1 MTRTI
6 VVSMLVLLAAVPA
19 AGQQAS
25 REREVRRTMPYA
37 ELKRLMSDL
46 TLLEYDR
53 LVRELARE
61 TPRPAV
67 PAVPLG
73 TYLGRLS
80 ENPYLPDS
88 TSNPYGRFG
97 SPYAPNS
104 IANPYSP
111 YGNPY
116 SSSSATNPY
125 ATRAPRLFGQDG
137 KYLGRLSANPYD
149 PESVSNP
156 FGRYGNPYSPD
167 SINNPYGRY
176 GSPYSPY
183 SASNPYATLPPIIIG
198 RER

>member
-1 MTRTI
+1 MRRII
-6 VVSMLVLLAAVPA
+6 VLWSLALLAAVPA

-25 REREVRRTMPYA
+25 KESEVRRAVPYSA
-37 ELKRLMSDL
+37 LKRLLSDL
-46 TLLEYDR
+46 TPAEYDR

-61 TPRPAV
+61 ARRPV
-67 PAVPLG
+67 LPLG

-80 ENPYLPDS
+80 VNPYLPDS
-88 TSNPYGRFG
+88 TANSYGRFG

-104 IANPYSP
+104 IANPYGR

-116 SSSSATNPY
+116 SPYSATNPY

-156 FGRYGNPYSPD
+156 YGRYGSPYSPD

-183 SASNPYATLPPIIIG
+183 SPFNPYATKPPIIVG
-198 RER
+198 KEP

>member
-1 MTRTI
+1 MRRI
-6 VVSMLVLLAAVPA
+6 VVSSLVLLAVVPA
-19 AGQQAS
+19 TAQQRS
-25 REREVRRTMPYA
+25 KEQEIRRALPYL
-37 ELKRLMSDL
+37 ELKRFMSDL
-46 TLLEYDR
+46 TPAEYDR

-61 TPRPAV
+61 TGRPVQPR
-67 PAVPLG
+67 G

-80 ENPYLPDS
+80 RNPYLPDS

-97 SPYAPNS
+97 SSYSPDS

-116 SSSSATNPY
+116 SPYSATNPY

-137 KYLGRLSANPYD
+137 TYLGRLSANPYD
-149 PESVSNP
+149 PESISNP

-176 GSPYSPY
+176 GSPYSPL
-183 SASNPYATLPPIIIG
+183 SPFNPYATRPPIIIG
-198 RER
+198 KER